1 MYAFGIAEGS
11 YISKINA
18 KENKNMKKRVFA
30 MLLAMA
36 MVFSLM
42 ACGSKDKSGGGD
54 GDTIRLGG
62 VGPLTGGYANYGLSV
77 QHGAELAA
85 KEINAGGGVNGKM
98 LEVQFQDSQ
107 GDPESAV
114 AAYGKLMDW
123 GMNVSLG
130 AVLSGETASVV
141 AAAKA
146 DDMFIMETTG
156 SADKCIDGNDKAFR
170 VCFYDSYQGTAAAD
184 YLKDKALATEVGV
197 FYQSDNDYS
206 AGLYN
211 AFAAQCQK
219 VGVTI
224 KETQTFTTATNTDF
238 STQVNALVAS
248 GVKVVFIPI
257 YAEEASTFL
266 TQAKGKF
273 ADDVYFFGADGLDG
287 ILGKVSQDVTIA
299 DNVLMMTPF
308 AADSG
313 DPKVQAFVKAYQDA
327 YNATPDQ
334 FAADAY
340 DAVYAVKAAVE
351 AANGSTSG
359 ADLAAVMPTIT
370 VEGVTGT
377 MTWSADGNTNKA
389 ASAILYKN
397 GVGTLFGQDNA
408 NDAAGAESG
417 DAADTAAD
425 AEA

>member
-1 MYAFGIAEGS
+1 
-11 YISKINA
+11 
-18 KENKNMKKRVFA
+18 MKKRVFA
-30 MLLAMA
+30 ML
-36 MVFSLM
+36 M
-42 ACGSKDKSGGGD
+42 ACMMALSLVACGNKTNDNGGSGD
-54 GDTIRLGG
+54 STDGAGTETIKLGV

-77 QHGAELAA
+77 QHGAQLAVD
-85 KEINAGGGVNGKM
+85 EINAAGGVNGKQ
-98 LEVQFQDSQ
+98 LELSAQDSQ

-123 GMNVSLG
+123 GMNVFLG
-130 AVLSGETASVV
+130 GVLSGETASVV

-170 VCFYDSYQGTAAAD
+170 ICFYDSYQGTAAAD
-184 YLKDKALATEVGV
+184 YLKDNALADEVGV

-211 AFAAQCQK
+211 AFVAECEK
-219 VGVTI
+219 TGVTI

-238 STQVNALVAS
+238 STQVNALVNS
-248 GVKVVFIPI
+248 GVKVVFLPI

-273 ADDVYFFGADGLDG
+273 AEDVYFFGADGLDG

-308 AADSG
+308 AADSAAAN
-313 DPKVQAFVKAYQDA
+313 VQAFVSAYQA
-327 YNATPDQ
+327 NYNATPDQ

-340 DAVYAVKAAVE
+340 DAVYVVKAAVE
-351 AANGSTSG
+351 AAGGSTSG
-359 ADLAAVMPTIT
+359 AELAAVMTSLT

-377 MTWSADGNTNKA
+377 MTWNADGNTNKA

-397 GVGTLFGQDNA
+397 GVGTLFGEDSG
-408 NDAAGAESG
+408 AAE
-417 DAADTAAD
+417 
-425 AEA
+425 

>member
-1 MYAFGIAEGS
+1 
-11 YISKINA
+11 
-18 KENKNMKKRVFA
+18 MKKRVFA
-30 MLLAMA
+30 ML
-36 MVFSLM
+36 M
-42 ACGSKDKSGGGD
+42 ACMMALSLVACGNKTNDNGGSGD
-54 GDTIRLGG
+54 SADGAGTETIKLGV

-77 QHGAELAA
+77 QHGAQLAVD
-85 KEINAGGGVNGKM
+85 EINAAGGVNGKQ
-98 LEVQFQDSQ
+98 LELSAQDSQ

-123 GMNVSLG
+123 GMNVFLG
-130 AVLSGETASVV
+130 GVLSGETASVV

-170 VCFYDSYQGTAAAD
+170 ICFYDSYQGTAAAD
-184 YLKDKALATEVGV
+184 YLKDNALADEVGV

-211 AFAAQCQK
+211 AFVAECEK
-219 VGVTI
+219 TGVTI
-224 KETQTFTTATNTDF
+224 KETQTFTAATNTDF
-238 STQVNALVAS
+238 STQVNALVNS

-273 ADDVYFFGADGLDG
+273 AEDVYFFGADGLDG

-308 AADSG
+308 AADSAAAN
-313 DPKVQAFVKAYQDA
+313 VQAFVSAYQA
-327 YNATPDQ
+327 NYNAPPNQ

-340 DAVYAVKAAVE
+340 DAVYVVKAAVE
-351 AANGSTSG
+351 AAGGSTSG
-359 ADLAAVMPTIT
+359 AELAAVMTSLT

-377 MTWSADGNTNKA
+377 MTWNADGNTNKA

-397 GVGTLFGQDNA
+397 GVGTLFGEDSG
-408 NDAAGAESG
+408 AAE
-417 DAADTAAD
+417 
-425 AEA
+425 

>member
-1 MYAFGIAEGS
+1 
-11 YISKINA
+11 
-18 KENKNMKKRVFA
+18 MKKRVFA
-30 MLLAMA
+30 ML
-36 MVFSLM
+36 M
-42 ACGSKDKSGGGD
+42 ACMMALSLVACGNKTNDNGGSGD
-54 GDTIRLGG
+54 SVDGAGTETIKLGV

-77 QHGAELAA
+77 QHGAQLAVD
-85 KEINAGGGVNGKM
+85 EINAAGGVNGKQ
-98 LEVQFQDSQ
+98 LELSAQDSQ

-123 GMNVSLG
+123 GMNVFLG
-130 AVLSGETASVV
+130 GVLSGETASVV

-170 VCFYDSYQGTAAAD
+170 ICFYDSYQGTAAAD
-184 YLKDKALATEVGV
+184 YLKANALADEVGV

-211 AFAAQCQK
+211 AFVAECEK
-219 VGVTI
+219 TGVTI

-238 STQVNALVAS
+238 STQVNALVNS

-273 ADDVYFFGADGLDG
+273 AEDVYFFGADGLDG

-308 AADSG
+308 AADSAAAN
-313 DPKVQAFVKAYQDA
+313 VQAFVSAYQA
-327 YNATPDQ
+327 NYNATPDQ

-340 DAVYAVKAAVE
+340 DAVYVVKAAVE
-351 AANGSTSG
+351 AAGGSTSG
-359 ADLAAVMPTIT
+359 AELAAVMTSLT

-377 MTWSADGNTNKA
+377 MTWNADGNTNKA

-397 GVGTLFGQDNA
+397 GVGALFGQDA
-408 NDAAGAESG
+408 AEST
-417 DAADTAAD
+417 DNTDTA
-425 AEA
+425 E

>member
-1 MYAFGIAEGS
+1 
-11 YISKINA
+11 
-18 KENKNMKKRVFA
+18 MKKRVFA
-30 MLLAMA
+30 ML
-36 MVFSLM
+36 M
-42 ACGSKDKSGGGD
+42 ACMMALSLVACGNKTNDNGGSGD
-54 GDTIRLGG
+54 SADGAGTETIKLGV

-77 QHGAELAA
+77 QHGAQLAVD
-85 KEINAGGGVNGKM
+85 EINAAGGVNGKQ
-98 LEVQFQDSQ
+98 LELSAQDSQ

-123 GMNVSLG
+123 GMNVFLG
-130 AVLSGETASVV
+130 GVLSGETASVV

-170 VCFYDSYQGTAAAD
+170 ICFYDSYQGTAAAD
-184 YLKDKALATEVGV
+184 YLKDNALADEVGV

-211 AFAAQCQK
+211 AFVAECEK
-219 VGVTI
+219 TGVTI

-238 STQVNALVAS
+238 STQVNALVNS

-273 ADDVYFFGADGLDG
+273 AEDVYFFGADGLDG

-308 AADSG
+308 AADSAAAN
-313 DPKVQAFVKAYQDA
+313 VQAFVSAYQA
-327 YNATPDQ
+327 NYNATPDQ

-340 DAVYAVKAAVE
+340 DAVYVVKAAVE
-351 AANGSTSG
+351 ATGGSTSG
-359 ADLAAVMPTIT
+359 AELAAVMTSLT

-377 MTWSADGNTNKA
+377 MTWNADGNTNKA

-397 GVGTLFGQDNA
+397 GVGTLFGEDSG
-408 NDAAGAESG
+408 AAE
-417 DAADTAAD
+417 
-425 AEA
+425 

>member
-1 MYAFGIAEGS
+1 
-11 YISKINA
+11 
-18 KENKNMKKRVFA
+18 MKKRVFA
-30 MLLAMA
+30 MLMA
-36 MVFSLM
+36 CVMALSLV
-42 ACGSKDKSGGGD
+42 ACGSKSDSGDAGNNGGD
-54 GDTIRLGG
+54 SGVETIKLGG

-77 QHGAELAA
+77 QHGAQLAVD
-85 KEINAGGGVNGKM
+85 EINAAGGVSGRQ
-98 LEVQFQDSQ
+98 LELSFQDSQ

-123 GMNVSLG
+123 GMNVFLG
-130 AVLSGETASVV
+130 GVLSGETASVV
-141 AAAKA
+141 TAAKA
-146 DDMFIMETTG
+146 DDVFIMETTG

-184 YLKDKALATEVGV
+184 YLSDNQLATEVGV

-211 AFAAQCQK
+211 AFVAECAK
-219 VGVTI
+219 TGVTI

-238 STQVNALVAS
+238 STQVNALVNS

-273 ADDVYFFGADGLDG
+273 AEDVYFFGADGLDG

-308 AADSG
+308 AADSTAAN
-313 DPKVQAFVKAYQDA
+313 VQAFVKAYEAQ
-327 YNATPDQ
+327 YSATPDQ

-340 DAVYAVKAAVE
+340 DAVYVVKAAVE
-351 AANGSTSG
+351 AAGGSVSG
-359 ADLAAVMPTIT
+359 ADLAAVMTSLT

-389 ASAILYKN
+389 ASAILYKD
-397 GVGTLFGQDNA
+397 GVGTLFGQNA
-408 NDAAGAESG
+408 A
-417 DAADTAAD
+417 
-425 AEA
+425 

>member
-1 MYAFGIAEGS
+1 
-11 YISKINA
+11 
-18 KENKNMKKRVFA
+18 MKKLFSMMMAVL
-30 MLLAMA
+30 MVLAMA
-36 MVFSLM
+36 
-42 ACGSKDKSGGGD
+42 ACGSEPSANGGND
-54 GDTIRLGG
+54 SPEATTVKIGG
-62 VGPLTGGYANYGLSV
+62 IGPMTGPYANYGLSEKY
-77 QHGAELAA
+77 GAELAV
-85 KEINAGGGVNGKM
+85 KEINEAGGIAGKQVE
-98 LEVQFQDSQ
+98 LNYQDSQ
-107 GDPESAV
+107 GDSESAV
-114 AAYGKLMDW
+114 NAYGKLMDW

-146 DDMFIMETTG
+146 DDVLVMETTG

-170 VCFYDSYQGTAAAD
+170 ICFYDSYQGTAAAD
-184 YLKDKALATEVGV
+184 YLTDNALATEVGV

-206 AGLYN
+206 VGLYN
-211 AFAAQCQK
+211 AFVAECQNT
-219 VGVTI
+219 GVTI
-224 KETQTFTTATNTDF
+224 KETQTFTTATSTDF
-238 STQVNALVAS
+238 STQVNALASS

-308 AADSG
+308 AADSA

>member
-1 MYAFGIAEGS
+1 
-11 YISKINA
+11 
-18 KENKNMKKRVFA
+18 MKKRVFA
-30 MLLAMA
+30 ML
-36 MVFSLM
+36 M
-42 ACGSKDKSGGGD
+42 ACMMALSLVACGNKTNDNGGSGD
-54 GDTIRLGG
+54 SADGAGAETIKLGV

-77 QHGAELAA
+77 QHGAQLAVD
-85 KEINAGGGVNGKM
+85 EINAAGGVNGKQ
-98 LEVQFQDSQ
+98 LELSAQDSQ

-123 GMNVSLG
+123 GMNVFLG
-130 AVLSGETASVV
+130 GVLSGETASVV

-156 SADKCIDGNDKAFR
+156 STDKCIDGNDKAFR
-170 VCFYDSYQGTAAAD
+170 ICFYDSYQGTAAAD
-184 YLKDKALATEVGV
+184 YLKDNALADEVGV

-211 AFAAQCQK
+211 AFVAECEK
-219 VGVTI
+219 TGVTI

-238 STQVNALVAS
+238 STQVNALVNS

-273 ADDVYFFGADGLDG
+273 AEDVYFFGADGLDG

-308 AADSG
+308 AADSAAAN
-313 DPKVQAFVKAYQDA
+313 VQAFVSAYQA
-327 YNATPDQ
+327 NYNATPDQ

-340 DAVYAVKAAVE
+340 DAVYVVKAAVE
-351 AANGSTSG
+351 AAGGSTSG
-359 ADLAAVMPTIT
+359 AELAAVMTSLT

-377 MTWSADGNTNKA
+377 MTWNADGNTNKA

-397 GVGTLFGQDNA
+397 GVGTLFGEDSG
-408 NDAAGAESG
+408 AAE
-417 DAADTAAD
+417 
-425 AEA
+425 

>member
-1 MYAFGIAEGS
+1 
-11 YISKINA
+11 
-18 KENKNMKKRVFA
+18 MKKRVFA
-30 MLLAMA
+30 ML
-36 MVFSLM
+36 M
-42 ACGSKDKSGGGD
+42 ACMMALSLVACGNKTNDNGGSGD
-54 GDTIRLGG
+54 SADGAGTETIKLGV

-77 QHGAELAA
+77 QHGAQLAVD
-85 KEINAGGGVNGKM
+85 EINAAGGVNGKQ
-98 LEVQFQDSQ
+98 LELSAQDSQ

-123 GMNVSLG
+123 GMNVFLG
-130 AVLSGETASVV
+130 GVLSGETASVV

-170 VCFYDSYQGTAAAD
+170 ICFYDSYQGTAVAD
-184 YLKDKALATEVGV
+184 YLKDNALADEVGV

-211 AFAAQCQK
+211 AFVAECEK
-219 VGVTI
+219 TGVTI

-238 STQVNALVAS
+238 STQVNALVNS

-273 ADDVYFFGADGLDG
+273 AEDVYFFGADGLDG

-308 AADSG
+308 AADSAAAN
-313 DPKVQAFVKAYQDA
+313 VQAFVSAYQA
-327 YNATPDQ
+327 NYNATPDQ

-340 DAVYAVKAAVE
+340 DAVYVVKAAVE
-351 AANGSTSG
+351 AAGGSTSG
-359 ADLAAVMPTIT
+359 AELAAVMTSLT

-377 MTWSADGNTNKA
+377 MTWNADGNTNKA

-397 GVGTLFGQDNA
+397 GVGTLFGEDSG
-408 NDAAGAESG
+408 AAE
-417 DAADTAAD
+417 
-425 AEA
+425 

>member
-1 MYAFGIAEGS
+1 
-11 YISKINA
+11 
-18 KENKNMKKRVFA
+18 MKKRVFA

-42 ACGSKDKSGGGD
+42 ACGSKDKAGGSD

-85 KEINAGGGVNGKM
+85 KEINAAGGVNGKM

-170 VCFYDSYQGTAAAD
+170 ICFYDSYQGTAAAD

-273 ADDVYFFGADGLDG
+273 GSDVYFFGADGLDG

-308 AADSG
+308 AADSAE
-313 DPKVQAFVKAYQDA
+313 PKVQAFVKTYQEA

-334 FAADAY
+334 FAADGY
-340 DAVYAVKAAVE
+340 DAVYAVKAAIE
-351 AANGSTSG
+351 AAKGSTSG
-359 ADLAAVMPTIT
+359 TDLAAVMTSLT

-397 GVGTLFGQDNA
+397 GVGTLFGGQKTDS
-408 NDAAGAESG
+408 AAE
-417 DAADTAAD
+417 
-425 AEA
+425 

>member
-1 MYAFGIAEGS
+1 
-11 YISKINA
+11 
-18 KENKNMKKRVFA
+18 MKKRVFA
-30 MLLAMA
+30 ML
-36 MVFSLM
+36 M
-42 ACGSKDKSGGGD
+42 ACMMALSLVACGNKTNDNGGSGD
-54 GDTIRLGG
+54 SADGAGTETIKLGV

-77 QHGAELAA
+77 QHGAQLAVD
-85 KEINAGGGVNGKM
+85 EINAAGGVNGKQ
-98 LEVQFQDSQ
+98 LELSAQDSQ

-123 GMNVSLG
+123 GMNVFLG
-130 AVLSGETASVV
+130 GVLSGETASVV

-170 VCFYDSYQGTAAAD
+170 ICFYDSYQGTAAAD
-184 YLKDKALATEVGV
+184 YLKDNALADEVGV

-211 AFAAQCQK
+211 AFVAECEK
-219 VGVTI
+219 TGVTI
-224 KETQTFTTATNTDF
+224 KETQTFTTATNTNF
-238 STQVNALVAS
+238 STQVNALVNS

-273 ADDVYFFGADGLDG
+273 AEDVYFFGADGLDG

-308 AADSG
+308 AADSAAAN
-313 DPKVQAFVKAYQDA
+313 VQAFVSAYQA
-327 YNATPDQ
+327 NYNATPDQ

-340 DAVYAVKAAVE
+340 DAVYVVKAAVE
-351 AANGSTSG
+351 AAGGSTSG
-359 ADLAAVMPTIT
+359 AELAAVMTSLT

-377 MTWSADGNTNKA
+377 MTWNADGNTNKA

-397 GVGTLFGQDNA
+397 GVGTLFGEDSG
-408 NDAAGAESG
+408 AAE
-417 DAADTAAD
+417 
-425 AEA
+425 

>member
-1 MYAFGIAEGS
+1 
-11 YISKINA
+11 
-18 KENKNMKKRVFA
+18 MKKRVFA
-30 MLLAMA
+30 ML
-36 MVFSLM
+36 M
-42 ACGSKDKSGGGD
+42 ACMMALSLVACGNKTNDNGGSGD
-54 GDTIRLGG
+54 SADGAGTETIKLGV

-77 QHGAELAA
+77 QHGAQLAVD
-85 KEINAGGGVNGKM
+85 EINAAGGVNGKQ
-98 LEVQFQDSQ
+98 LELSAQDSQ

-123 GMNVSLG
+123 GMNVFLG
-130 AVLSGETASVV
+130 GVLSGETASVV

-170 VCFYDSYQGTAAAD
+170 ICFYDSYQGTAAAD
-184 YLKDKALATEVGV
+184 YLKDNTLADEVGV

-211 AFAAQCQK
+211 AFVAECEK
-219 VGVTI
+219 TGVTI

-238 STQVNALVAS
+238 STQVNALVNS

-273 ADDVYFFGADGLDG
+273 AEDVYFFGADGLDG

-308 AADSG
+308 AADSAAAN
-313 DPKVQAFVKAYQDA
+313 VQAFVSAYQA
-327 YNATPDQ
+327 NYNATPDQ

-340 DAVYAVKAAVE
+340 DAVYVVKAAVE
-351 AANGSTSG
+351 AAGGSTSG
-359 ADLAAVMPTIT
+359 AELAAVMTSLT

-377 MTWSADGNTNKA
+377 MTWNADGNTNKA

-397 GVGTLFGQDNA
+397 GVGTLFGEDSG
-408 NDAAGAESG
+408 AAE
-417 DAADTAAD
+417 
-425 AEA
+425 

>member
-1 MYAFGIAEGS
+1 M
-11 YISKINA
+11 
-18 KENKNMKKRVFA
+18 
-30 MLLAMA
+30 
-36 MVFSLM
+36 
-42 ACGSKDKSGGGD
+42 
-54 GDTIRLGG
+54 
-62 VGPLTGGYANYGLSV
+62 
-77 QHGAELAA
+77 
-85 KEINAGGGVNGKM
+85 NGKQ
-98 LEVQFQDSQ
+98 LELSFQDSQ

-146 DDMFIMETTG
+146 DDVLVMETTG

-170 VCFYDSYQGTAAAD
+170 ICFYDSYQGTAAAD
-184 YLKDKALATEVGV
+184 YLTDNALATEVGV

-206 AGLYN
+206 VGLYN
-211 AFAAQCQK
+211 AFVAEYEK
-219 VGVTI
+219 TGVTI
-224 KETQTFTTATNTDF
+224 KETQTFTTATSTDF
-238 STQVNALVAS
+238 STQVNALASS

-308 AADSG
+308 AADST
-313 DPKVQAFVKAYQDA
+313 DPKVQAFVKAYEEA
-327 YNATPDQ
+327 YGATPDQ

-340 DAVYAVKAAVE
+340 DAVYTVKAAVE